1 MHGIAIAC
9 ILVAFASVNIAQV
22 PGGLEG
28 ADEGPSHPDFV
39 PNDGELESDV
49 APMEQPKGNY
59 HIVEQKGVYV
69 LNRDT
74 FAHFV
79 MDKPIVMVEFYA
91 PWCGHCKALEP
102 IWEELGDKLKNNE
115 DIVIAKMD
123 ATVNQ
128 VDSIRVPGYPSLLLF
143 QGTDTSNI
151 PFQGERTLDGIIDF
165 LEEHEIKISDGKKG
179 NDEL

>member
-1 MHGIAIAC
+1 MHGIAVAA

-79 MDKPIVMVEFYA
+79 MDKPIVLVEFYA
-91 PWCGHCKALEP
+91 PWCGHCKALKP
-102 IWEELGDKLKNNE
+102 GMYYYFSRAWSYMVIYLVKNS
-115 DIVIAKMD
+115 V
-123 ATVNQ
+123 
-128 VDSIRVPGYPSLLLF
+128 
-143 QGTDTSNI
+143 
-151 PFQGERTLDGIIDF
+151 
-165 LEEHEIKISDGKKG
+165 
-179 NDEL
+179 